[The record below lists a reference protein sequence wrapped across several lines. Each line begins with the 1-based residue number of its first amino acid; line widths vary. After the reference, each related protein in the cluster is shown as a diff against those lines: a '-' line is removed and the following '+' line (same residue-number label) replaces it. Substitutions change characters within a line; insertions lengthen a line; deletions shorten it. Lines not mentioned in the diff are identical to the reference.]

1 MTVFL
6 IAGEASGDTHAARLM
21 QAMKV
26 LQSDIRFVGLGG
38 DAMRREG
45 AVLYQDYREM
55 AFMGI
60 FAVLSNLSKVRR
72 NFKIAREALL
82 KEKPDVLI
90 LIDYP
95 SFNLRMAQF
104 CREHLPATRIVY
116 YIPPKV
122 WAWKRWRVHKIARLC
137 DEVLGIFPFEPDF
150 YSRYG
155 YKCTYIGNPT
165 VEEVTSTEWRTSENV
180 QKKAERAGEESDLA
194 NGNSRIIAVLPGS
207 RRSEIEHCLR
217 KMVEAAQLAAPGYD
231 IVVAGAEGQSRE
243 LYEQQ
248 LKISGGLDPSAPSR
262 DSGERLRTSGGR
274 YGGKHHLSNSGER
287 LRTSGDSAP
296 KVRVVFGS
304 THDILRQADAAIIN
318 SGTATLEGALLRCP
332 QVAVYHIAVPHAILF
347 SRLLFSS
354 PYFTLPNIL
363 LQREVISE
371 LIGYRFTVQRTADEL
386 RKLLQTDER
395 QWRMSEN
402 VHNSRLYNVGIK
414 CRRLERSSSE
424 NVQKE
429 SSAPFGT
436 GETESARQRQLQG
449 YEEIANMLGK
459 QNAAETAAKII
470 LKHRE

>member
-1 MTVFL
+1 MTAFL

-122 WAWKRWRVHKIARLC
+122 WVWKRWRVHKIARLC

-180 QKKAERAGEESDLA
+180 
-194 NGNSRIIAVLPGS
+194 
-207 RRSEIEHCLR
+207 
-217 KMVEAAQLAAPGYD
+217 
-231 IVVAGAEGQSRE
+231 
-243 LYEQQ
+243 
-248 LKISGGLDPSAPSR
+248 
-262 DSGERLRTSGGR
+262 
-274 YGGKHHLSNSGER
+274 
-287 LRTSGDSAP
+287 
-296 KVRVVFGS
+296 
-304 THDILRQADAAIIN
+304 
-318 SGTATLEGALLRCP
+318 
-332 QVAVYHIAVPHAILF
+332 
-347 SRLLFSS
+347 
-354 PYFTLPNIL
+354 
-363 LQREVISE
+363 
-371 LIGYRFTVQRTADEL
+371 
-386 RKLLQTDER
+386 
-395 QWRMSEN
+395 
-402 VHNSRLYNVGIK
+402 HNSRLYNVGIK
-414 CRRLERSSSE
+414 CRRLEQSSSE